1 MQRSGGKE
9 LFPPRPPTVPRSRL
23 AVVDKTLDDSLV
35 GQVLDERYRVDSLI
49 ARGGM
54 ATVYLATDRRLDRV
68 VALKVMHP
76 ELARHEEFVSRFIRE
91 AKTAA
96 RLTHPNIV
104 AVFDQSADGGHVY
117 LIMEFVDGQTLREL
131 LSDRGRFTPRE
142 ALEILAPIL
151 SALGAAHRAGM
162 VHRDV
167 KPENVLI
174 GGQGTYAH
182 AVKVADFGL
191 ARSAAAGATVSL
203 AGMIVGTASY
213 LAPEQVKSGVCD
225 ARSDVYS
232 VGIVLYEMLT
242 GAKPFVADSPIQVAY
257 RHVHDQ
263 VPTPSAG
270 VPGLDPALDALVA
283 RATAKEPDER
293 PADANVLHAEVLRTI
308 GSLPDAALDFGAVPE
323 DADPDNTATAEFA
336 AMSGQRTLRA
346 HPRDALA
353 GGHARRAAAPAA
365 ADQPDPRR
373 PRGPGRQARRQ
384 DRSTSRARPRTSR
397 AELVPADEPWRPRRG
412 HYALAVIVVIALILG
427 IVTWWA
433 ASGQFRSMP
442 SVIRQTQDAA
452 LAELTRDGL
461 HAQILSD
468 YSDNVPSGQVIASS
482 PDPSGKVKKGGSVT
496 ITVSRGPQ
504 AGGRCRTR
512 RVRALTTA
520 TQALRAAGFQVV
532 IAPDQAFSESRGQ
545 RLGGVGDPV
554 VRPARGHRDADP
566 VQGRPDLPGTRRDR
580 TFGGR
585 RPSSAG
591 GGGVRQRKSQQV
603 VLRQHRLFAAAK
615 GGDVCAAQGPR
626 GALRES
632 AVLTRG
638 RAGTPCASRMPPA
651 RATTSAN
658 RHVPARK
665 MSILDSVH
673 SVTDRQGWSAGR
685 RGGYGD
691 EWT

>member
-1 MQRSGGKE
+1 M
-9 LFPPRPPTVPRSRL
+9 
-23 AVVDKTLDDSLV
+23 DKTLDDSLV
-35 GQVLDERYRVDSLI
+35 GHVLGERYRVDSLI

-117 LIMEFVDGQTLREL
+117 LVMEFVDGQTLREL
-131 LSDRGRFTPRE
+131 LSDRGRLTPRE
-142 ALEILAPIL
+142 ALEVLAPIL

-174 GGQGTYAH
+174 AAEGTYAH

-213 LAPEQVKSGVCD
+213 LAPEQVKSGICD

-263 VPTPSAG
+263 VPTPSAA

-293 PADANVLHAEVLRTI
+293 PLDANMLHAEVMRTI
-308 GSLPDAALDFGAVPE
+308 GSLPDAALDYGAIPE

-336 AMSGQRTLRA
+336 AMSGQRNFARTRVMPAPETTRA
-346 HPRDALA
+346 VPSPPPLPTAHLTDPTRVDHAA
-353 GGHARRAAAPAA
+353 RATKPGGKQVYKARTSPN
-365 ADQPDPRR
+365 QPRR
-373 PRGPGRQARRQ
+373 
-384 DRSTSRARPRTSR
+384 
-397 AELVPADEPWRPRRG
+397 LVPADQPWRPRRG
-412 HYALAVIVVIALILG
+412 HYALAVIIVLALILG
-427 IVTWWA
+427 IVAWWTT
-433 ASGQFRSMP
+433 SGQFRSMP
-442 SVIRQTQDAA
+442 SVLRQTQDAA

-461 HAQILSD
+461 HPQIRSD
-468 YSDNVPSGQVIASS
+468 YSDSVPSGQVIGSS
-482 PDPSGKVKKGGSVT
+482 PVPSGKVKKGGSVT
-496 ITVSRGPQ
+496 ITVSRGPKPVAVPDESGQ
-504 AGGRCRTR
+504 DPD
-512 RVRALTTA
+512 TA
-520 TQALRAAGFQVV
+520 TRALRAAGFQVV
-532 IAPDQAFSESRGQ
+532 IAPDQVFSETVA
-545 RLGGVGDPV
+545 GGSVVSASPASAQPGATVTLTISKGAQTYPVPNVTGLSEDDARAKLAAAGFDNVEVNKWFFGNTVYSQQPKAGTYARHKDPV
-554 VRPARGHRDADP
+554 A
-566 VQGRPDLPGTRRDR
+566 
-580 TFGGR
+580 
-585 RPSSAG
+585 
-591 GGGVRQRKSQQV
+591 
-603 VLRQHRLFAAAK
+603 LFEN
-615 GGDVCAAQGPR
+615 P
-626 GALRES
+626 LS
-632 AVLTRG
+632 
-638 RAGTPCASRMPPA
+638 
-651 RATTSAN
+651 
-658 RHVPARK
+658 
-665 MSILDSVH
+665 
-673 SVTDRQGWSAGR
+673 
-685 RGGYGD
+685 
-691 EWT
+691 

>member
-1 MQRSGGKE
+1 
-9 LFPPRPPTVPRSRL
+9 
-23 AVVDKTLDDSLV
+23 VDKTLDDSLV

-76 ELARHEEFVSRFIRE
+76 ELARHEEFVTRFIRE

-117 LIMEFVDGQTLREL
+117 LVMEFVEGQTLREL

-151 SALGAAHRAGM
+151 SALGAAHRGGM

-174 GGQGTYAH
+174 GKQGSYAH

-213 LAPEQVKSGVCD
+213 LAPEQVKSGICD

-232 VGIVLYEMLT
+232 AGIVLYEMLT

-263 VPTPSAG
+263 VPTPSG
-270 VPGLDPALDALVA
+270 TVPGLDPALDALVA

-293 PADANVLHAEVLRTI
+293 PADANVLHAEVMRTI
-308 GSLPDAALDFGAVPE
+308 GSLPDAALDYGAIPE
-323 DADPDNTATAEFA
+323 DTDPDNTATAEFA
-336 AMSGQRTLRA
+336 AMSGQRHFARTRVMPSPEVTRA
-346 HPRDALA
+346 VPPPPPLPTNPTRVDPASRA
-353 GGHARRAAAPAA
+353 TKPGGKQVYKARTSPN
-365 ADQPDPRR
+365 QPRR
-373 PRGPGRQARRQ
+373 
-384 DRSTSRARPRTSR
+384 
-397 AELVPADEPWRPRRG
+397 LVPADQPWRPRRG
-412 HYALAVIVVIALILG
+412 HYAMAVILLLALILG
-427 IVTWWA
+427 IAAWWT

-461 HAQILSD
+461 HAQIRSD
-468 YSDNVPSGQVIASS
+468 YSDSVPSGQVIGSS

-496 ITVSRGPQ
+496 ITVSRGPKPVAVPDE
-504 AGGRCRTR
+504 AGQSPD
-512 RVRALTTA
+512 AA
-520 TQALRAAGFQVV
+520 AQALRAAGFQVV
-532 IAPDQAFSESRGQ
+532 IAPDQTFSETVA
-545 RLGGVGDPV
+545 GGSVASVNPAFAQPGATVTLTLSKGAQTFQVPNVTGLSEDDARAALAAAGFDNVEVNKWFFGNTVYSQQPKAGTYARHKDPV
-554 VRPARGHRDADP
+554 AIFENP
-566 VQGRPDLPGTRRDR
+566 L
-580 TFGGR
+580 
-585 RPSSAG
+585 S
-591 GGGVRQRKSQQV
+591 
-603 VLRQHRLFAAAK
+603 
-615 GGDVCAAQGPR
+615 
-626 GALRES
+626 
-632 AVLTRG
+632 
-638 RAGTPCASRMPPA
+638 
-651 RATTSAN
+651 
-658 RHVPARK
+658 
-665 MSILDSVH
+665 
-673 SVTDRQGWSAGR
+673 
-685 RGGYGD
+685 
-691 EWT
+691 

>member
-1 MQRSGGKE
+1 
-9 LFPPRPPTVPRSRL
+9 
-23 AVVDKTLDDSLV
+23 VDKTLDDSLV

-131 LSDRGRFTPRE
+131 LSDRGRCTPRE

-174 GGQGTYAH
+174 GAQGSYSH

-213 LAPEQVKSGVCD
+213 LAPEQVKSGICD

-263 VPTPSAG
+263 VPSPSACL
-270 VPGLDPALDALVA
+270 PGLDPALDALVA
-283 RATAKEPDER
+283 RATAKEPAER

-308 GSLPDAALDFGAVPE
+308 GSLPDAALDFGAIPQ
-323 DADPDNTATAEFA
+323 DSDPDNTATAEFA
-336 AMSGQRTLRA
+336 AMSDQRTFARTRVMPSPEATRA
-346 HPRDALA
+346 VPQPPPLPTNPTRVDPAA
-353 GGHARRAAAPAA
+353 RAAK
-365 ADQPDPRR
+365 
-373 PRGPGRQARRQ
+373 PGGKQVYKA
-384 DRSTSRARPRTSR
+384 RTSPNQPR
-397 AELVPADEPWRPRRG
+397 QLVPADQPWRPRRG
-412 HYALAVIVVIALILG
+412 HYALAVILVIAVILG
-427 IVTWWA
+427 IAAWWA

-442 SVIRQTQDAA
+442 SVVRQTQDAA

-468 YSDNVPSGQVIASS
+468 YSDNVPSGQVIGSS
-482 PDPSGKVKKGGSVT
+482 PDPSGKVKRGGSVT
-496 ITVSRGPQ
+496 ITVSRGPRPVAVPDESGQ
-504 AGGRCRTR
+504 SPDA
-512 RVRALTTA
+512 AA
-520 TQALRAAGFQVV
+520 QALRAAGFQVV
-532 IAPDQAFSESRGQ
+532 IAPDQAFSETVA
-545 RLGGVGDPV
+545 GGSVASVNPASAQPGATVTLTISKGAQTFQVPKVTGLSEDDARAALAAAGFDNVEVNKWFFGNTVYSQQPKAGTYARHKDPV
-554 VRPARGHRDADP
+554 AIFENP
-566 VQGRPDLPGTRRDR
+566 L
-580 TFGGR
+580 
-585 RPSSAG
+585 S
-591 GGGVRQRKSQQV
+591 
-603 VLRQHRLFAAAK
+603 
-615 GGDVCAAQGPR
+615 
-626 GALRES
+626 
-632 AVLTRG
+632 
-638 RAGTPCASRMPPA
+638 
-651 RATTSAN
+651 
-658 RHVPARK
+658 
-665 MSILDSVH
+665 
-673 SVTDRQGWSAGR
+673 
-685 RGGYGD
+685 
-691 EWT
+691 